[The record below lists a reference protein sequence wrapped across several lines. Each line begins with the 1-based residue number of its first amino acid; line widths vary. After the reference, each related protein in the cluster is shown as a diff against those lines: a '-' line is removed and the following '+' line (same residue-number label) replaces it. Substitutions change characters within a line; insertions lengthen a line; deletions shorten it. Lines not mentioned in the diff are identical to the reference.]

1 MRAARFCIRT
11 SKKGKVKDGIDSQS
25 VKASRVRPVIVT
37 LTDRSKDGRFRA
49 NVPHAD
55 MQHGTLL
62 SNTIKHVPSTRP
74 RRKQRYVNLAPSD
87 ATRSTLPNKPKRNEM
102 TRCNR
107 HETQLLN
114 RLFRRRNRR
123 ESRWLDAQLRALF
136 SAVSCAA
143 LNFSRKKKRLS
154 ATSKTRFNYAP
165 YHHRAPRL
173 RAPTICS

>member
-1 MRAARFCIRT
+1 MSCVGAGEASLADSPSRTVVRGIFPMRAARFCIRT

-74 RRKQRYVNLAPSD
+74 RRQ
-87 ATRSTLPNKPKRNEM
+87 
-102 TRCNR
+102 
-107 HETQLLN
+107 
-114 RLFRRRNRR
+114 
-123 ESRWLDAQLRALF
+123 
-136 SAVSCAA
+136 
-143 LNFSRKKKRLS
+143 
-154 ATSKTRFNYAP
+154 
-165 YHHRAPRL
+165 
-173 RAPTICS
+173 